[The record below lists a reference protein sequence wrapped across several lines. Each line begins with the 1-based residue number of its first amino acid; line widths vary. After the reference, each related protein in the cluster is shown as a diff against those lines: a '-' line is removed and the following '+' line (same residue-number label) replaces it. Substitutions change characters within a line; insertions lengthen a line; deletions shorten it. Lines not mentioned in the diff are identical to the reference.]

1 MELFTI
7 YLYFVG
13 GAMLNYFTPT
23 VSLQP
28 DVLILARAA
37 CDGLVFH
44 PGAEAILLL
53 SSFMLFMK
61 TGYNV

>member
-1 MELFTI
+1 
-7 YLYFVG
+7 
-13 GAMLNYFTPT
+13 MLDYFTPT